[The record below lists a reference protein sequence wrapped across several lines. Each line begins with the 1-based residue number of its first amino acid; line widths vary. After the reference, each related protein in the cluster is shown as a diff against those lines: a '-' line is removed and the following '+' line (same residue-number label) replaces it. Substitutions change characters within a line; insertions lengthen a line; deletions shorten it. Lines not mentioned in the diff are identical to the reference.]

1 METKEFTPKNMWAKD
16 DATCLQRLN
25 HSVKG
30 DEVVVRHSEEK
41 DGKTVNRYMTYVA
54 VGDGI
59 FKKAQVSAKK
69 YGENVSLAMKL
80 DGNVMSADEVL
91 HAMPPADNRQVF
103 WNRKKLLG
111 KEVDSLEAGKTMTN
125 YGSISKEYNPK
136 KRIAD
141 MQLSVAAFL
150 QTVSP
155 NAEIN
160 YYKYNNGK
168 RSGIDTYL
176 CTQKYEFIRLNKELV
191 REEPKQRMVSADA
204 SRKFT
209 VWDIVNTLP
218 KQERQLSPNRD
229 IDIKCRWNKYN
240 DEEVTRLKNGE
251 KLDDTE
257 IEKRRQIYLHSN
269 HYFIPKPMESSL
281 SEDGNRL
288 FTECWVD
295 KENGKLVLTR
305 ERKFSQEKSEKLQK
319 AGLVKTAREVPAYY
333 EKISKTNIIKHPKTA
348 SMER

>member
-16 DATCLQRLN
+16 DDTCLKRLN

-41 DGKTVNRYMTYVA
+41 DGKTVNRYTNYVA
-54 VGDGI
+54 VGDGT

-69 YGENVSLAMKL
+69 YGDKVSLSMKL
-80 DGNVMSADEVL
+80 EGEALTADDVL
-91 HAMPPADNRQVF
+91 KAMPPAENRQVF
-103 WNRKKLLG
+103 WNRKKLLS

-125 YGSISKEYNPK
+125 YGAISKEYNPK

-160 YYKYNNGK
+160 YYKYSDGK
-168 RSGIDTYL
+168 KSGIDTYL
-176 CTQKYEFIRLNKELV
+176 CTNKYEFVRLNKEIV
-191 REEPKQRMVSADA
+191 KEEPKERLVKADN
-204 SRKFT
+204 SRKYS

-229 IDIKCRWNKYN
+229 IDLKCRWNKYN
-240 DEEVTRLKNGE
+240 QEEVARLLKGE
-251 KLDDTE
+251 SLNDTE
-257 IEKRRQIYLHSN
+257 IEQRRKDYLRSH
-269 HYFIPKPMESSL
+269 HYFVPKPMENGVL
-281 SEDGNRL
+281 DGTKL
-288 FTECWVD
+288 YTECWVD
-295 KENGKLVLTR
+295 KETGELLRVRN
-305 ERKFSQEKSEKLQK
+305 RKFTIEKSNELLH
-319 AGLVKTAREVPAYY
+319 AGQIKMAKDIPAYY
-333 EKISKTNIIKHPKTA
+333 EKLSQINIVKHPKDNTL
-348 SMER
+348 ER